1 MVRRCL
7 DDDLRVTVVIY
18 VFFFYKQ
25 FREIFKNEAISLIY
39 IGKGVQ
45 FFSER
50 FSFLS
55 SSQTLR
61 LKDKTFFN
69 CTVKPR
75 YNEP

>member
-18 VFFFYKQ
+18 VFFYKQ
-25 FREIFKNEAISLIY
+25 FRVIFKMKPLALFTLEKVSS
-39 IGKGVQ
+39 

-50 FSFLS
+50 FSSLS
-55 SSQTLR
+55 ISQTLR

-69 CTVKPR
+69 CTVKLR